1 MLASAAMLHRYRWK
15 SRPDIAELETQLDVL
30 RMTVVKLR
38 REVSNKEQYIG
49 RLKLLCHERTTRI
62 DDQRG
67 RIEQLQERNQQ
78 LDQEA
83 EHYASMLTSRDV

>member
-1 MLASAAMLHRYRWK
+1 MLLRYRWK
-15 SRPDIAELETQLDVL
+15 SRPDVGQLEQTIDQLRTELIQ
-30 RMTVVKLR
+30 LR

-49 RLKLLCHERTTRI
+49 RLKMLCHERTTRI

>member
-1 MLASAAMLHRYRWK
+1 MLLRYRWK
-15 SRPDIAELETQLDVL
+15 SRPDVGQLEQTIDQLRTELIQ
-30 RMTVVKLR
+30 LR

-49 RLKLLCHERTTRI
+49 RLKILCHERTTRI